1 METMPE
7 FWDCNCEHYYVHPKS
22 VTRCKRCGARAKDQ
36 PDSRITEVMRMLPR
50 GETIGEEQPTAPSPE
65 TPTA

>member
-7 FWDCNCEHYYVHPKS
+7 FWDCNCKHHYIHPKS

-36 PDSRITEVMRMLPR
+36 PDSRITEVMRALLQ
-50 GETIGEEQPTAPSPE
+50 GEPIVAEQPAPPASADPS
-65 TPTA
+65 T